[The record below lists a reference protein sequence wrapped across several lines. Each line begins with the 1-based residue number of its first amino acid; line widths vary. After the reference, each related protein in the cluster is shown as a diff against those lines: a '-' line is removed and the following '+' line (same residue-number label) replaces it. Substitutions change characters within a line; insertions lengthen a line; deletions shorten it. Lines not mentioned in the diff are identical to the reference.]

1 MTTRQIINKGI
12 YPILMLFGKMKSKKE
27 TTLFNKN
34 DKKPLIPFYDLKA
47 TLNNGNGFLFEHLK
61 GKKVLIVNT
70 ASNCG
75 YTSQYDDLQKL
86 SELYAGK
93 LIILGFPS
101 NDFGEQE
108 KGDDKEIATFCK
120 INFGVSFP
128 LMKKSI
134 VLTKNGQNEVYQWL
148 TNSDKNG
155 WNEQAPVWNFC
166 KYIINEDGILTHYFA
181 QDVSP
186 LTDEI
191 QNIIAGN
198 NK

>member
-1 MTTRQIINKGI
+1 MTTRQIINKSI
-12 YPILMLFGKMKSKKE
+12 YPILMLFGKMKNKKE
-27 TTLFNKN
+27 TILFNKN
-34 DKKPLIPFYDLKA
+34 DKKPFMLFYNLKA
-47 TLNNGNGFLFEHLK
+47 TLNNGNEFLFEQLK

-86 SELYAGK
+86 GELYADK

-134 VLTKNGQNEVYQWL
+134 VTKKDGQNEVYQWL
-148 TNSDKNG
+148 TNTNKNG
-155 WNEQAPVWNFC
+155 WNEQPPVWNFC
-166 KYIINEDGILTHYFA
+166 KYIINEEGTLTHYFA
-181 QDVSP
+181 QDISP
-186 LTDEI
+186 LADEI
-191 QNIIAGN
+191 QDIISDKN
-198 NK
+198 

>member
-1 MTTRQIINKGI
+1 MTTRQIMNKSI
-12 YPILMLFGKMKSKKE
+12 YPILMLFGKMKNKKE
-27 TTLFNKN
+27 TVLINKS
-34 DKKPLIPFYDLKA
+34 DKKPLASFYDLKSI
-47 TLNNGNGFLFEHLK
+47 LNDNTEFLFEQLK

-86 SELYAGK
+86 SELYIDK

-128 LMKKSI
+128 LMQKSI
-134 VLTKNGQNEVYQWL
+134 VLKKNGQNEVYQWL
-148 TNSDKNG
+148 TNANKNG
-155 WNEQAPVWNFC
+155 WNNQAPVWNFC
-166 KYIINEDGILTHYFA
+166 KYIINKEGTLTNYFA
-181 QDVSP
+181 QDISP
-186 LTDEI
+186 LADEI
-191 QNIIAGN
+191 QDIISDKN
-198 NK
+198 